1 MPQCFISSAVPA
13 GNKVV
18 VKMSSSS
25 LVSSSGFGLRSSL
38 GLSLGLSLGSLPIDF
53 LSCFCGENVV
63 GRPFEGIVTFPLAE
77 S

>member
-38 GLSLGLSLGSLPIDF
+38 GLSLGSLPIDF